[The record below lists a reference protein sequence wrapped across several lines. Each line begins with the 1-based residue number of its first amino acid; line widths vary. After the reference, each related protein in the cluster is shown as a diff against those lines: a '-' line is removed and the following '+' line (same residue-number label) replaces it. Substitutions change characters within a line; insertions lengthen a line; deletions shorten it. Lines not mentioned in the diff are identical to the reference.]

1 MKLPFYSKLFLIIAT
16 FYLLITFV
24 LLLVIKSYSQKDIS
38 EILYE
43 DMLDKAQLISATIN
57 STDTDRMNTIIESL
71 KRNNVLNYRITI
83 IDREGFVL
91 LESEKDPKE
100 MENHKGRPEFV
111 KALSGEIGYSIR
123 FSHTLNTEFAYLA
136 IPIFKENNI
145 TGAVRISIP
154 LNSFKERTE
163 QLNKPILVYGLI
175 IILLFYVF
183 IYIIT
188 SRLIRPIDDLIT
200 VASRIQNED
209 LSARLLLPPSKEY
222 ELLYNT
228 INNTLAKI
236 QSLINSNK
244 ERTEEI
250 LSIISSIQE
259 ALIIVDKELKVI
271 IANDE
276 FAQLSGLKTSEI
288 INKRLYEVIKNSDIN
303 EVIKKTFE
311 LRERQNSEIEYNSQ
325 SYYISSSYN
334 ETNDTV
340 IVLLYNNTEIKRMQ
354 SFKKDLISNVSHEL
368 KTPLTAIN
376 GFIETLNDEISDNT
390 HRRYLEIIKKHTIR
404 MINIVNDLLTLS
416 SLENGLPLEKSECN
430 INNVISDILPLFKKP
445 AKNKGLTIEFTS
457 QDIPTIL
464 CDRIMIEQA
473 LINLIDN
480 AIKYTDRGYVRI
492 STASDEAHII
502 ISVED
507 SGIGIPPQ
515 DIDRI
520 FERFYVV
527 NKSRTRSIGG
537 TGLGLSIVKHII
549 ERHNGKIEVK
559 SEINKGSTFKILLPH
574 KN

>member
-507 SGIGIPPQ
+507 SGIGIPAQ